1 MSLEKRE
8 FLIRGEDGKEYGPAG
23 LEELREWVR
32 ENRAGL
38 GSFVRLD
45 ESGANWEP
53 WQHYPELVAL
63 AAEAQASRSAPGA
76 AVLTIAPLG
85 RRILAGVADVILSYI
100 LAVPIIVVVFIVL
113 FLKVP
118 SLQAQMLQFYLHPQ
132 TTVPEPLL
140 SYLVAVYYMI
150 FYPVLTLYM
159 VGFHVVHGQTPAKA
173 LMHLRVVGP
182 GGGKPPFGRLLLRG
196 LIFSL
201 SVYLDFFPMLYVLLN
216 PHRRAFHDYAADT
229 CVVEA

>member
-1 MSLEKRE
+1 MSLDKRE

-45 ESGANWEP
+45 ESGATWEP

-63 AAEAQASRSAPGA
+63 VAEAQAASPASGA
-76 AVLTIAPLG
+76 VGLTIAPMT

-100 LAVPIIVVVFIVL
+100 LALPIIGGVLIVL
-113 FLKVP
+113 ILKVP
-118 SLQAQMLQFYLHPQ
+118 SLQDQMIQLYLHPYKP
-132 TTVPEPLL
+132 VPEPLL
-140 SYLVAVYYMI
+140 SFFVEVYYLT

-159 VGFHVVHGQTPAKA
+159 AGFQAVHGQTPAKA

-182 GGGKPPFGRLLLRG
+182 DGGKPPFARSLLRG
-196 LIFSL
+196 LLFSL
-201 SVYLDFFPMLYVLLN
+201 SVYLYCFPLLYVLLN
-216 PHRRAFHDYAADT
+216 PHRRAFHDYTADT